1 MQPWCC
7 FESEVS
13 SNGLLGDSQA
23 YTRVN
28 PHPHKRRIVRVLGLD
43 VSKSS
48 VSACLLTERPI
59 QPREFYYECHF
70 DYLKADATGIRAM
83 LALKPD
89 LAVMEPTGVN
99 YSRLWGTH
107 LARAGVEV
115 GLVGHKEL
123 RSYRENHLGLP
134 DKDDDADALALAC
147 YFFDYQDEVRRFVQ
161 IRDYTITRMRELILR
176 LAHLNRV
183 QSPII
188 NRLRQDLAWQFPEVA
203 LVRSRRGASGKMP
216 LLWAW
221 LSGERKSKKYDHLYE
236 NTIGLGITSSV
247 VHHAQRLCNLQGEE
261 QAIESELQLLLADAK
276 FQPYL
281 EVFGKFGFGDRLTAV
296 LLSQIYPLENYLG
309 EDGKPIVRIRKGR
322 VSGLPT
328 KRHLSLRRFQK
339 ALGMAPSQESSG
351 DSKKSKVVGGSDLC
365 RKALWQWVFTRIE
378 PRRSRLKNEIGVALG
393 QQLDDEKASGRPVR
407 LVRSR
412 IAVKAAKLLFKE
424 LVQVFCKVDMNE

>member
-1 MQPWCC
+1 M
-7 FESEVS
+7 
-13 SNGLLGDSQA
+13 
-23 YTRVN
+23 
-28 PHPHKRRIVRVLGLD
+28 RVLGLD
-43 VSKSS
+43 IAKSS
-48 VSACLLTERPI
+48 VSACLLTERPNH
-59 QPREFYYECHF
+59 PREFYYESRF
-70 DYLKADATGIRAM
+70 DHLKADAAGIRAM

-89 LAVMEPTGVN
+89 VAILEPTGVN

-115 GLVGHKEL
+115 RLVGHKEL
-123 RSYRENHLGLP
+123 RSYREHHLALP

-147 YFFDYQDEVRRFVQ
+147 YFFDYQDDLRRFVQ
-161 IRDYTITRMRELILR
+161 IRDYTITRIRELILR

-203 LVRSRRGASGKMP
+203 GVRSRRGTSGKMP

-221 LSGERKSKKYDHLYE
+221 LGGERESKRYDHLYK

-261 QAIESELQLLLADAK
+261 QAIEVELKRILADPK
-276 FQPYL
+276 FQAYL
-281 EVFGKFGFGDRLTAV
+281 EVFGKFGFGDRLSAV
-296 LLSQIYPLENYLG
+296 LISQIYPLENYLG
-309 EDGKPIVRIRKGR
+309 EDGKPLVRIRKGR
-322 VSGLPT
+322 VSGKPT

-378 PRRSRLKNEIGVALG
+378 PSRSRLKNEIGQALG
-393 QQLDDEKASGRPVR
+393 EQLDSEKAAGRPVR

-412 IAVKAAKLLFKE
+412 IAVKAAKMLFKH
-424 LVQVFCKVDMNE
+424 LVVAYANAITTPTPTPPQ